1 METLTCTTTI
11 LLISASF
18 LAWTA
23 VCEIQ
28 FDRLEARG
36 SGRRTANSVFDRLE
50 ARGSGRTV
58 VRPVLA

>member
-1 METLTCTTTI
+1 MEPLTCTTVI

-18 LAWTA
+18 FAWTA
-23 VCEIQ
+23 VCVQ

-50 ARGSGRTV
+50 ARGSGRNII
-58 VRPVLA
+58 RPVLA